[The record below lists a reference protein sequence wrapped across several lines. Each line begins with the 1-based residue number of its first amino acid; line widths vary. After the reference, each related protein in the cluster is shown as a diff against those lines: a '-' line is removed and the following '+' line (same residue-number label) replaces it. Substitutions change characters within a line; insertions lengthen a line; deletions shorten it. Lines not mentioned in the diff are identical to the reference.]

1 MTIDL
6 CTPEGRLDPRARG
19 FSPFDRLRANLSGN
33 RLRKKRWNYWCASSE
48 EAFFAVTIADVDYLG
63 LVVVSLLD
71 VATNTWTEI
80 ARPYRVDLPDRVR
93 ADIAVVRGGLA
104 VAIRERGDVTT
115 LEVDHRE
122 LSASLAIDRRSESLN
137 VVIPWSDR
145 RFQLTCKAV
154 ALPVRGEVAFTKSRR
169 RYTFDH
175 ACLDYGRGVWP
186 YRTHW
191 QWASAA
197 RGDVGFNLGGSWTRG
212 SGMTENALFVGGRL
226 HYIGEELDL
235 DFDSQGIPR
244 RFRNGR
250 VDLAFTPQLSRA
262 PGLDLGVLG
271 AQLRWGYGWFDGRI
285 ARGERLGLDDVL
297 IQRMRGWSED
307 LRARW

>member
-1 MTIDL
+1 VIDL
-6 CTPEGRLDPRARG
+6 CTPDGRLDPRARG
-19 FSPFDRLRANLSGN
+19 FSPVDRLRANLSGN
-33 RLRKKRWNYWCASSE
+33 WLRKKRWNYWCASSE

-80 ARPYRVDLPDRVR
+80 ARPYRVAHPDRVR
-93 ADIAVVRGGLA
+93 ADLAVDRGGLT
-104 VAIRERGDVTT
+104 VSIRERGDVTT
-115 LEVDHRE
+115 IEVEHRE
-122 LSASLAIDRRSESLN
+122 LSASLAVDRTSESLN
-137 VVIPWSDR
+137 VVIPWSGR

-154 ALPVRGEVAFTKSRR
+154 GLPVRGEVRRKGR
-169 RYTFDH
+169 RYAFDR

-186 YRTHW
+186 HRTRW

-197 RGDVGFNLGGSWTRG
+197 RDNVGFNLGGSWTRG
-212 SGMTENALFVGGRL
+212 SGMTENALFVDGRL
-226 HYIGEELDL
+226 HYIEGELDI

-250 VDLAFTPQLSRA
+250 VDLSFTPQVSRA

-271 AQLRWGYGWFDGRI
+271 AQLRWGYGWFDGCI
-285 ARGERLGLDDVL
+285 ARGDRLGDDDVL